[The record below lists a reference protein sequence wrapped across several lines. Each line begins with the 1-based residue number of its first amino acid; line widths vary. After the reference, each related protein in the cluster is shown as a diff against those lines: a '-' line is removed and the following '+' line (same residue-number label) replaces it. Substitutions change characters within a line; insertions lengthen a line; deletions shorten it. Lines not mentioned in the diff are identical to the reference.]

1 MGNKMKVTVTIDEAI
16 VSEIDRASKESGESR
31 SRVIEAAVQEWR
43 ERELERQLIEGYR
56 AMAKEDSETAEAN
69 LAAGA
74 EVLK

>member
-1 MGNKMKVTVTIDEAI
+1 M
-16 VSEIDRASKESGESR
+16 
-31 SRVIEAAVQEWR
+31 IETAVQEWR
-43 ERELERQLIEGYR
+43 EKELEKQLIEGYR